1 MKNKNTDIKDY
12 VRYKIVKSNHSLRAA
27 SLLMENKFYN
37 EAINRLYFACFYLI
51 KAFLFGHKIE
61 ADTHQEITNMM
72 RKHLVEK
79 NLITENDVI
88 FYSNIFEIRQS
99 VDYGYFIDFDKK
111 IAEVLL
117 TETEIFIINIKE
129 LISDDFTNEN
139 LY

>member
-1 MKNKNTDIKDY
+1 MKNNTTDIRNY

-27 SLLMENKFYN
+27 SLLMENAFYN
-37 EAINRLYFACFYLI
+37 EAISRLYYACFYLV
-51 KAFLFGHKIE
+51 KAYLCEHSLE
-61 ADTHQEITNMM
+61 AKTHEEIRDLM
-72 RKHLVEK
+72 RIHLVQTK
-79 NLITENDVI
+79 AITENDVI
-88 FYSNIFEIRQS
+88 FYSNIFEIRHS

-111 IAEVLL
+111 IAQVLF

>member
-1 MKNKNTDIKDY
+1 MKNETTDIRNY

-27 SLLMENKFYN
+27 SLLLEHQFYN
-37 EAINRLYFACFYLI
+37 EAISRLYYACFYLI
-51 KAFLFGHKIE
+51 KAYFFEHNIE
-61 ADTHQEITNMM
+61 AKTHEEIRNMM
-72 RKHLVEK
+72 RKHLVQTNE
-79 NLITENDVI
+79 ITENDIV
-88 FYSNIFEIRQS
+88 FYSNIYDIRHS

-111 IAEVLL
+111 LAQILL